1 MSDEL
6 QSLSDILTALP
17 PCLTAEG
24 HVDTDGQRAQ
34 ALALMAFSH
43 SRVGI
48 LVTDANHRVVIA
60 NHAFSTITGYDCEEV
75 LGWDIAHF
83 HSREQKP
90 EYYQQREQLI
100 RDQHWRGEVLCQRKT
115 GEFYPELLNID
126 AVRDDEGQVTHYVRT
141 FIDIS
146 DLKEDQTRLHI
157 KAHHD
162 PLTGLAN
169 RLLFNDRLDHAL
181 KHAERNDQMLALLF
195 IDLDHFKAINDSRGH
210 AIGDN
215 LLQQAAR
222 RLSQVLR
229 SNDTLARFG
238 GDEFVALLDHD
249 VSVDSAQ
256 TVAMRLLEALE
267 APFQAQGEPQPLS
280 ASIGIAL
287 YPNDG
292 ESQEELLRNADSA
305 MYRAKRA
312 GASRHAFVDKGLSRQ
327 MQSQLSDELALRQ
340 ALTDPASHFSVV
352 YQPQMDLTTQQPQ
365 GLEAL
370 VRRQSPNSEHGPR
383 EFMALARSLGLAVP
397 LDRWILHQVIE
408 QHHQWRQE
416 GSPLGKLPI
425 AVNIVADHLF
435 DHPDHHA
442 SLDRFLEE
450 QLDDTGWL
458 TLEIAS
464 DSLTHEPSTTPELL
478 ARLKRLG
485 VNLAIDELGEGHVN
499 FSYLARLPISQAKI
513 NGTLIA
519 GVDEDARGRQLLA
532 GIAQLLTNLGIDC
545 MVVGVEDQAGLTAL
559 TDQGIQHAQGYH
571 FAHPMPAGELE
582 TWMRMR
588 EGQGDSR

>member
-1 MSDEL
+1 MSDDL
-6 QSLSDILTALP
+6 QSISDILASLP
-17 PCLTAEG
+17 PCLMAQGRIDGEG
-24 HVDTDGQRAQ
+24 QHSQT
-34 ALALMAFSH
+34 LALMAFSH

-48 LVTDANHRVVIA
+48 LVTDADHRVLIA
-60 NHAFSTITGYDCEEV
+60 NHAFSKITGYGCEEV
-75 LGWDIAHF
+75 LGWDIARF

-90 EYYQQREQLI
+90 EYYQQREQLT
-100 RDQHWRGEVLCQRKT
+100 RDHHWRGEVLCQRKT

-126 AVRDDEGQVTHYVRT
+126 AVIDDEGQVTHYVRT

-146 DLKEDQTRLHI
+146 ELKEDQTRLQI

-169 RLLFNDRLDHAL
+169 RLLFSDRLEHAL
-181 KHAERNDQMLALLF
+181 KHAERHDTMLALLF
-195 IDLDHFKAINDSRGH
+195 IDLDHFKAINDSKGH
-210 AIGDN
+210 AVGDN
-215 LLQQAAR
+215 LLKQASR

-229 SNDTLARFG
+229 ANDTLARFG

-249 VSVDSAQ
+249 VSVESAQ

-267 APFQAQGEPQPLS
+267 APFQVHDGTMPLS

-287 YPNDG
+287 YPSDG
-292 ESQEELLRNADSA
+292 DSQEELLRNADAA

-312 GASRHAFVDKGLSRQ
+312 GASRHAFVDKRLSRQ
-327 MQSQLSDELALRQ
+327 MQSQLSDELTLRQ
-340 ALTDPASHFSVV
+340 ALTDPSQHFSVV
-352 YQPQMDLTTQQPQ
+352 YQPQMDIHTQQPL

-370 VRRQSPNSEHGPR
+370 VRRQSPNDQHGPR

-397 LDRWILHQVIE
+397 LDRWIIRQVIE
-408 QHHQWRQE
+408 QHRRWREQ
-416 GSPLGKLPI
+416 GSPLGDLPI

-450 QLDDTGWL
+450 QLDDAQWL

-464 DSLTHEPSTTPELL
+464 DSLTHEPSTTPDLL
-478 ARLKRLG
+478 HRLKRLG

-499 FSYLARLPISQAKI
+499 FSYLARLPITQAKI
-513 NGTLIA
+513 NGALIA
-519 GVDEDARGRQLLA
+519 GVGEDARGQQLLS

-545 MVVGVEDQAGLTAL
+545 MVVGVENQAGLTAL

-571 FAHPMPAGELE
+571 FAHPMAADELE
-582 TWMRMR
+582 RWLASR
-588 EGQGDSR
+588 E